1 MKIKESTET
10 QAILTNW
17 NGIKWELTNQEL
29 LAINNKLPQMVY
41 PLESKDNWDI
51 LNELWMCE
59 IAYAGFEKV
68 IYEAYKMNEMEKNA
82 VNTIFSKFKT
92 IEDKRDEVYMEIE
105 REMNSHRKNYTDA
118 ISKRTQISASI
129 LLLMEQIETEI
140 VNELILLR
148 SNTKAVKELFKLDPQ
163 KKIIRD
169 ENRKSIKLFQQKL
182 CKMKAEYEARQV
194 TMQVA
199 FLINDRCSNM
209 LLVYNKWTE
218 RYEYYS
224 EEDSLRLSVDNVVSI
239 HKDWNDLYKT
249 EANSFDFAE
258 FVTHLP
264 DKYWKA
270 KNRELL
276 MDQVLAD

>member
-10 QAILTNW
+10 QAILTDW
-17 NGIKWELTNQEL
+17 NGIKSKLTNQEL
-29 LAINNKLPQMVY
+29 LVINNKLPQIAY
-41 PLESKDNWDI
+41 PLESRDNWNI

-68 IYEAYKMNEMEKNA
+68 IYEAYKMNELEKNA
-82 VNTIFSKFKT
+82 AITIFRKFKT

-105 REMNSHRKNYTDA
+105 REMNSHRKNYMDA
-118 ISKRTQISASI
+118 ICKRTQISASI
-129 LLLMEQIETEI
+129 LLLIEHVETEI
-140 VNELILLR
+140 VKELILLR

-163 KKIIRD
+163 KKIIRG
-169 ENRKSIKLFQQKL
+169 ENRNSIKLFQQKL

-194 TMQVA
+194 TMQLA
-199 FLINDRCSNM
+199 FLINERCSNI
-209 LLVYNKWTE
+209 LLVYKQWNE

-224 EEDSLRLSVDNVVSI
+224 EEDNLRISVDDVVSI
-239 HKDWNDLYKT
+239 NKDWNNLYKT
-249 EANSFDFAE
+249 EVNSFDFAE

-270 KNRELL
+270 KNREYL